1 MQGRKTATLL
11 ERTPMNIATA
21 MMPKHLRDARV
32 RPGPVHTWPHTPL
45 AMDQIYPADAWS
57 MRGLLLF
64 ITTDQHLK
72 IKGFYIKSRF
82 LLHVDNQASCFE
94 SCKKLMLRQRFES
107 KWFMMELQTAQQ
119 GKRGGDRQQ
128 RGQC

>member
-1 MQGRKTATLL
+1 M
-11 ERTPMNIATA
+11 
-21 MMPKHLRDARV
+21 
-32 RPGPVHTWPHTPL
+32 
-45 AMDQIYPADAWS
+45 
-57 MRGLLLF
+57 F

-72 IKGFYIKSRF
+72 IKRFYIKNRF
-82 LLHVDNQASCFE
+82 LLHLDNLASGFE
-94 SCKKLMLRQRFES
+94 SRKKLVLRQRFES